1 MMNSIK
7 SKNFIQEIKNNK
19 TLFIMLLPIVIYF
32 FIFSYMVMPG
42 VYIAFVNYD
51 YSNGIFGSNF
61 VGFDN
66 FKFLITSGDLWRITK
81 NTIFYNIVFIL
92 LGNIIQIFIAILISE
107 VSNKL
112 FKKISQSVI
121 LLPNFIS
128 YVIVGVFAYNLFSY
142 DQGLINSILN
152 NLGIGKHDFYGDVG
166 IWKYI
171 VTIFYIWKGTGY
183 GMIVYLASI
192 TGIDEEIYE
201 AAVIDGVSIFQKIR
215 YITLPLLKPTFVMLL
230 LFSLG
235 GILRGQFDL
244 FYNLIGNNALLFPQ
258 TDIIDTY
265 VFRSL
270 IGNFNFSLSAAAGFY
285 QSIFGLVLVLTINF
299 IVKKIDSDY
308 ALF

>member
-1 MMNSIK
+1 MNK
-7 SKNFIQEIKNNK
+7 VKKAGFIQEIKKNK
-19 TLFIMLLPIVIYF
+19 VMFLMLIPVVIYF

-42 VYIAFVNYD
+42 VYVAFVNYD

-81 NTIFYNIVFIL
+81 NTLLYNVVFIL
-92 LGNIIQIFIAILISE
+92 LGNIIQIFIALLISE
-107 VSNKL
+107 IASKW
-112 FKKISQSVI
+112 FKKFSQSVI

-128 YVIVGVFAYNLFSY
+128 YVIVGVFAYNLFSF
-142 DQGLINSILN
+142 DQGLINSIFHT
-152 NLGIGKHDFYGDVG
+152 LGLGKHDFYGDAG

-171 VTIFYIWKGTGY
+171 ITIFYIWKGTGY
-183 GMIVYLASI
+183 GMIVYLATI

-201 AAVIDGVSIFQKIR
+201 AAVLDGVSILQRIR

-235 GILRGQFDL
+235 GIMRGQFDL
-244 FYNLIGNNALLFPQ
+244 FYNLIGNNSLLFSQ

-270 IGNFNFSLSAAAGFY
+270 TGNFNFSLSAAAGFY
-285 QSIFGLVLVLTINF
+285 QSLFGLALVLGVNY

>member
-1 MMNSIK
+1 MNKIK
-7 SKNFIQEIKNNK
+7 KTGFIEEVKKNKVMF
-19 TLFIMLLPIVIYF
+19 LMLLPIVIYF
-32 FIFSYMVMPG
+32 LIFSYMVMPG

-51 YSNGIFGSNF
+51 YQSGIFGSKF
-61 VGFDN
+61 VGLDN
-66 FKFLITSGDLWRITK
+66 FKFLLTSGDLWRITK
-81 NTIFYNIVFIL
+81 NTLLYNVVFIL
-92 LGNIIQIFIAILISE
+92 LGNIIQIFIALLISE
-107 VSNKL
+107 IASKW
-112 FKKISQSVI
+112 FKKFSQSVI

-128 YVIVGVFAYNLFSY
+128 YVIVGVFAYNLFSF
-142 DQGLINSILN
+142 DQGLINSMLTH
-152 NLGIGKHDFYGDVG
+152 LGLVKHDFYGDAG

-171 VTIFYIWKGTGY
+171 IILFYIWKSTGY

-201 AAVIDGVSIFQKIR
+201 AAVLDGVTLFQKIR

-235 GILRGQFDL
+235 GIMRGQFDL
-244 FYNLIGNNALLFPQ
+244 FYNLIGNNSLLFSQ

-270 IGNFNFSLSAAAGFY
+270 TGNFNFSLSSAAGFY
-285 QSIFGLVLVLTINF
+285 QSIFGLILVLGINY